1 MGVLVIMDL
10 SSSQSE
16 KVHIKP
22 TAIKDRR
29 ASWNMLKH

>member
-1 MGVLVIMDL
+1 MMDL

-22 TAIKDRR
+22 TAIKDHKKN
-29 ASWNMLKH
+29 ALEYVKTF